1 MFMVQLN
8 QGTIFEHRDGLAI
21 VGREAVLHVL
31 IQIQRPEPSSMG
43 GSLQE
48 GKHVVTGGPENEF
61 RRDGAVLVGAGQRLC
76 LPLWGVPVGHNVT
89 LVQVGLTANKCHFI
103 FVP

>member
-8 QGTIFEHRDGLAI
+8 QGTIFEHRDGRAI

-61 RRDGAVLVGAGQRLC
+61 RRDGAVLVGIKLSRGQ
-76 LPLWGVPVGHNVT
+76 T
-89 LVQVGLTANKCHFI
+89 LVCNGPTNGVLQVE
-103 FVP
+103 FVFPP